1 MSASR
6 PVVIGLCLLLA
17 GQAAYGQGPDL
28 PSVKTSAFVDPA
40 NGLSLADAIAL
51 ALAREPSLVALR
63 HQLEVARGERQQA
76 GLRPNP
82 VLTYEQRTEPRGT
95 DAATMVT
102 VEWPLELF
110 RRSGRVAVANA
121 GRVAAAAAVAD
132 RERRLAGDVRT
143 GYGDVIAAVRDLEVL
158 DSVID
163 ATTRQRDLVAARVEE
178 GAAPPLEH
186 DLLQV
191 EVRRLEADRLL
202 QTGRVEAALFHL
214 KRLLGMPI
222 QAPLVL
228 RDRLAQIVEA
238 DADLG
243 ASASTAAPSARA
255 DVQEAEARLAVATA
269 AVGRAQREGRADMSV
284 FGTYTRMD
292 AGFPQTGF
300 AAGGGLERVR
310 GVFHYVAGGVRVTL
324 PAMNR
329 NQGGVAVADAEHA
342 AAQASLEAA
351 RLSADAELAAATAS
365 DQRARA
371 AVQVYRQGLQALAR
385 QNVSTVE
392 QSYDLGKLTLLDV
405 LAERRRYLELERAF
419 SDTLRAAYAAR
430 TSLLLAK
437 GAIR

>member
-6 PVVIGLCLLLA
+6 PIVIGLCVLLA
-17 GQAAYGQGPDL
+17 GRPSYGQSPDL
-28 PSVKTSAFVDPA
+28 PSVKASSFVDPA

-51 ALAREPSLVALR
+51 ALAREPSLLAFRRQV
-63 HQLEVARGERQQA
+63 EVARGERQQA

-82 VLTYEQRTEPRGT
+82 VLTYEQRTEPQGT

-102 VEWPLELF
+102 LEWPLDLF
-110 RRSGRVAVANA
+110 RRAGRVAVADA
-121 GRVAAAAAVAD
+121 GQVAAAAAIAD
-132 RERRLAGDVRT
+132 RERRLAGDVRSH
-143 GYGDVIAAVRDLEVL
+143 YGDVIAAIRDLEVL

-163 ATTRQRDLVAARVEE
+163 ATTHQRDLLAARVEE
-178 GAAPPLEH
+178 GAAPPLER

-191 EVRRLEADRLL
+191 EVRRLEADHLL
-202 QTGRVEAALFHL
+202 QTGRVESALFQL

-222 QAPLVL
+222 PSPLVL
-228 RDRLAQIVEA
+228 RDRLERIVDA
-238 DADLG
+238 DADPG
-243 ASASTAAPSARA
+243 ARASTASPSARA

-284 FGTYTRMD
+284 FGTYSRMD

-300 AAGGGLERVR
+300 GPGGGLERVR
-310 GVFHYVAGGVRVTL
+310 GVFHYVAGGVRLTL

-329 NQGGVAVADAEHA
+329 NQGGVTVAGAEHA
-342 AAQASLEAA
+342 AAQASLDAA
-351 RLSADAELAAATAS
+351 RLAADADLGAATAS

-371 AVQVYRQGLQALAR
+371 AVRVYREGLQALAR

-419 SDTLRAAYAAR
+419 SETLRAAYAAR
-430 TSLLLAK
+430 TSLLLAR
-437 GAIR
+437 GATR